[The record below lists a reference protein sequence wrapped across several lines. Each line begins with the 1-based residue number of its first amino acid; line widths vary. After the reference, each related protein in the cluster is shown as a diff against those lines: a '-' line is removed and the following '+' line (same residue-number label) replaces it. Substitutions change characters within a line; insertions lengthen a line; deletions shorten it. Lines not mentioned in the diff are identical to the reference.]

1 MPQAPE
7 GLERPLPLK
16 SRQNQTRL
24 CRAREAHDLSHNNFR
39 SLLRQSKMTGNLTA
53 MGNAIAHHWGGG
65 IVGRGVL
72 ETPADHTH
80 KVVAQGAVG
89 LRGSDSRGMHSEMH
103 LCRLMSIGE
112 NRDGRECQIASPHTF
127 RTHFPWPENPI
138 SSPEALFNNID

>member
-7 GLERPLPLK
+7 GLALPPK
-16 SRQNQTRL
+16 SRQNQTWL
-24 CRAREAHDLSHNNFR
+24 CRAREAHDLSHNNFG
-39 SLLRQSKMTGNLTA
+39 SLLCQSKMTGNIIGEGALLE
-53 MGNAIAHHWGGG
+53 G
-65 IVGRGVL
+65 GVL

-80 KVVAQGAVG
+80 KVVARGAVG

-127 RTHFPWPENPI
+127 RTHFPRPENPI